1 MRNDDF
7 MDTVRSTAIP
17 AAIAGAGLW
26 MLIRNVVRDDDE
38 ITYQTAFDNAVAEK
52 EPSRVQEMIGGSPLI
67 AGVVALA
74 VGALV
79 GALIPETTKEHE
91 LLGSHR
97 DKLAERAREMAREG
111 VNRAKDM
118 AGDAAHAATAAAKK
132 AVKPATTSSSKRDT
146 TRNIGVESSEA

>member
-1 MRNDDF
+1 MKDDL
-7 MDTVRSTAIP
+7 METLKNTAIP

-38 ITYQTAFDNAVAEK
+38 ITYQAAFDTATTAQ
-52 EPSRVQEMIGGSPLI
+52 EPSRVHEMIGGSPLI

-91 LLGSHR
+91 LLGAHR

-111 VNRAKDM
+111 VNKAKDM
-118 AGDAAHAATAAAKK
+118 AGNAAQAATQAAKS
-132 AVKPATTSSSKRDT
+132 AVRPTTTKRDT